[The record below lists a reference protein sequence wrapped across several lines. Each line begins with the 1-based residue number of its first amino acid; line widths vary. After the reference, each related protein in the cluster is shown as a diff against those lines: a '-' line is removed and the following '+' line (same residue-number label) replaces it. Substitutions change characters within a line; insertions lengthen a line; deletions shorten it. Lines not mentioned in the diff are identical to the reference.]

1 MKKVLTSLC
10 LLASAQASANELDNL
25 VQASKDLRSVFATG
39 IAGVG
44 GAAWYASRGGI
55 APNGMALEAYIT
67 QAKQQAY
74 NDALEAMKTADFS
87 DMGAQAYWDQQAAD
101 AMNDV
106 NDAVDS
112 YVEAAS
118 ALITVTELAA
128 RAEEAQEA
136 NDQSGA
142 LAVQNYIVENE
153 VAVELTDVER
163 ETYNQ
168 SLDNLHDSA
177 QQAAAF
183 YAIAGDSAMIDEA
196 NQQAANYTA
205 SYSDASDAYF
215 DNSTGL
221 VSVDFLTHNMV
232 VQLSVTDFYKSDV
245 DILTQGQQ
253 TDFYVTSPVGGCWF
267 EPPETRQ
274 QCLTD
279 AGYGYGP

>member
-1 MKKVLTSLC
+1 
-10 LLASAQASANELDNL
+10 
-25 VQASKDLRSVFATG
+25 VQASKDLRDIFATG

-44 GAAWYASRGGI
+44 GAAWYASRGSI
-55 APNGMALEAYIT
+55 APNDMAIDAYIT
-67 QAKQQAY
+67 QVKQQAY

-87 DMGAQAYWDQQAAD
+87 DMGAQTYWDQQAAD

-118 ALITVTELAA
+118 ALITVTELVA
-128 RAEEAQEA
+128 RAEEAQQA

-153 VAVELTDVER
+153 LAVELTDTEI

-183 YAIAGDSAMIDEA
+183 YAIAGDSAMIDDA
-196 NQQAANYTA
+196 NDQAASYTA
-205 SYSDASDAYF
+205 SYSDASDAFF
-215 DNSTGL
+215 DNGNGM
-221 VSVDFLTHNMV
+221 VSVDFLTHDMV
-232 VQLSVTDFYKSDV
+232 VQLDVTGFYISEVDV
-245 DILTQGQQ
+245 LTQGED
-253 TDFYVTSPVGGCWF
+253 TNFYITSPVGGCWF
-267 EPPETRQ
+267 EPAETRQ

-279 AGYGYGP
+279 AGYGYEP